1 MQRELQVLELLALL
15 VREIY
20 WYLVYM
26 RLRRV
31 RACMHIHVCT
41 NTHEYTY
48 TTYLLY
54 GQVGGVKS
62 AGMLVDAPML
72 GWSGGTFVCVCVR
85 ACACACA
92 CVCVCVRVDSL
103 FHSACVHALACGQR
117 ATLLLFHI
125 TYADVC

>member
-72 GWSGGTFVCVCVR
+72 GWSGGTFVRVCVCACVR
-85 ACACACA
+85 A
-92 CVCVCVRVDSL
+92 CVCVCVCVCDL
-103 FHSACVHALACGQR
+103 PFPLCVCACARRRGAGNAAVVP
-117 ATLLLFHI
+117 FN
-125 TYADVC
+125 VC